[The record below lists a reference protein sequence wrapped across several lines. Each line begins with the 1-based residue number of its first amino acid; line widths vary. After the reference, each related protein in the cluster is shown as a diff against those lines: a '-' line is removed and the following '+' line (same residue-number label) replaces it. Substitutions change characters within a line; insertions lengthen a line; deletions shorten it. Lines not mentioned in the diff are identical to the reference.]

1 MLLNVT
7 SSQYVSMPQPRSL
20 NEIDMSETFAG
31 SSSTTDPIA
40 ASSTETGSS
49 VTTKLL
55 GSLES
60 SIQDLSSTACSTT
73 SLRNYT
79 SNPQYLVNNCSSSVQ
94 SNITI
99 DRGLLSSLKTF
110 TSSIVPTIQPS
121 TTKLTTPL
129 FTTFASTSASETY
142 SVFTSDSAVY
152 VIYDQQY
159 KITER
164 STTFNTHFPQTSV
177 LKESNPPLTFTI
189 PSDTI
194 TGDAKLYQY
203 LSGALNTQ
211 DGSDTNSK
219 RTGVIVGSTV
229 GVVIGV
235 VVVIFIGFVIIRNRR
250 NVKNRSKKGF
260 SHDIGK
266 RVSCDEVKKG
276 ETLSNPFLNEL
287 NYKVTTNSEN
297 KRDSFE
303 NGRDLRRGSS
313 SDGLYIAHPYYGM
326 EDHEAGRF
334 SYLSS
339 YNGSTGSSI
348 EETSSSASTITR
360 PNIQQTNSFLREI
373 I

>member
-7 SSQYVSMPQPRSL
+7 SSQYISMPQSGSL
-20 NEIDMSETFAG
+20 SEIDTSETASLSSATDHFFAL
-31 SSSTTDPIA
+31 
-40 ASSTETGSS
+40 STEVVSS
-49 VTTKLL
+49 ITTNHIE
-55 GSLES
+55 GLES
-60 SIQDLSSTACSTT
+60 SIQVPISTAYGTT
-73 SLRNYT
+73 SFRNNT
-79 SNPQYLVNNCSSSVQ
+79 SSPQYLVSNCTSSVQ

-99 DRGLLSSLKTF
+99 DRGLLSTLKTF
-110 TSSIVPTIQPS
+110 TTSQVPTIEPS

-129 FTTFASTSASETY
+129 STTFTSTSTSEIY
-142 SVFTSDSAVY
+142 SVFTSENSVY
-152 VIYDQQY
+152 IIYDQEY
-159 KITER
+159 KFTER

-177 LKESNPPLTFTI
+177 LQESNPPLTFTI
-189 PSDTI
+189 PSNTI

-211 DGSDTNSK
+211 DASDANNR

-235 VVVIFIGFVIIRNRR
+235 VIVIFIGFIIIRNRR
-250 NVKNRSKKGF
+250 NVKNHSKKGF

-266 RVSCDEVKKG
+266 RVSCDEVT
-276 ETLSNPFLNEL
+276 ETEALSNPFLNVL
-287 NYKVTTNSEN
+287 NYKVTTNGEG

-303 NGRDLRRGSS
+303 NGRDLHRASS
-313 SDGLYIAHPYYGM
+313 SDGIYIAHPYYGVA
-326 EDHEAGRF
+326 DHESGRF

-339 YNGSTGSSI
+339 YNESTESSI